1 MNSPSN
7 KKLAVSVLA
16 RLAFAVP
23 IVGLFLFLPAGT
35 LRYWQAWM
43 YLGTLF
49 IPMFFVFGYLLK
61 NDPDLLERRM
71 HTKEK
76 ETRQNQILKFGYPFF
91 IAAFILPGFDV
102 RYGWSNMPTIISV
115 LADIAVFAGYILFFF
130 VLRENSYASRVI
142 EVEQDQKVISTG
154 PYALVRHPMY
164 LGVLL
169 MYVFSPL
176 ALGSWWAILPAAS
189 IVFVLVARIRNEE
202 EVLLRELPGYAE
214 YRQKT
219 RFRMIPGIW

>member
-1 MNSPSN
+1 M
-7 KKLAVSVLA
+7 
-16 RLAFAVP
+16 
-23 IVGLFLFLPAGT
+23 
-35 LRYWQAWM
+35 
-43 YLGTLF
+43 
-49 IPMFFVFGYLLK
+49 
-61 NDPDLLERRM
+61 
-71 HTKEK
+71 
-76 ETRQNQILKFGYPFF
+76 
-91 IAAFILPGFDV
+91 
-102 RYGWSNMPTIISV
+102 
-115 LADIAVFAGYILFFF
+115 
-130 VLRENSYASRVI
+130 
-142 EVEQDQKVISTG
+142 EQDQKVISTG

-164 LGVLL
+164 LGVLM